1 MANLLPKVRHKQFQW
16 WSLHRAY
23 EEKVLTSPSTIDSWP
38 EMDSQT
44 ALLGTSWLFWKKNS
58 TFFEIFLPCFRRLR
72 IEIPGETWV
81 SNWQSWPFHE
91 ILLSILSSE
100 EFSISRMT
108 SSPSL
113 LIWLSFYSNLVMFLM
128 HWSYNAI
135 WPQALKKYLHYLSL
149 IWWLHYFCW
158 VPMLREREPARCIR
172 PTPGIRTRTLTST
185 KWHHR
190 VVKQCGFEHPNN
202 FHPSV
207 GGILN
212 KESKN
217 SW

>member
-1 MANLLPKVRHKQFQW
+1 MKKKFSQVLAPLIVDLKWILKRLYSVKAGFFGRKTVQYILWDLLALF
-16 WSLHRAY
+16 
-23 EEKVLTSPSTIDSWP
+23 
-38 EMDSQT
+38 SQT
-44 ALLGTSWLFWKKNS
+44 SHRKFQEKPESQTDNPDHFIKCS
-58 TFFEIFLPCFRRLR
+58 C
-72 IEIPGETWV
+72 
-81 SNWQSWPFHE
+81 QSYHQK
-91 ILLSILSSE
+91 

-135 WPQALKKYLHYLSL
+135 WPQALKEYLHYLSL

-172 PTPGIRTRTLTST
+172 PTPGIRTRTLKST

-190 VVKQCGFEHPNN
+190 VVKQCGFGHPNN